1 MDVDRGIC
9 PRLSGETFHMFSQRS
24 NVKIEETPER
34 IGKKKKEE
42 QKQMYQYLVVDL
54 SRLAFMGTEFN
65 LNEPFGE

>member
-1 MDVDRGIC
+1 
-9 PRLSGETFHMFSQRS
+9 MFSQRS